1 MKPLKTPPL
10 NQSQSDFAELYR
22 HYGHKVVVARYTDEQ
37 NQPIAVA
44 IECEECF
51 EVLLNYEKG

>member
-1 MKPLKTPPL
+1 MKPMKTIEIT
-10 NQSQSDFAELYR
+10 NDGGFTELYR

-44 IECEECF
+44 VECEECF

>member
-1 MKPLKTPPL
+1 MKTTEVT
-10 NQSQSDFAELYR
+10 NDGGFTELYR